1 LKRGSI
7 FGGLFAKKDATS
19 PTSEKA
25 EKDDAPSV
33 PAKDADVLPVS
44 ETAPKI
50 EEPTANKPIDTAA
63 VTAPMDTAQTT
74 AETPK
79 ETAGAE
85 TSTTPTKEKKGG
97 LIGFIKKE
105 AAKLESKKD
114 VKKEDTAE
122 KKEEKVAEAVSK
134 DPVVAATTTDS
145 PATTEETAA
154 PVTEDAKPTEKRRS
168 SLFGN
173 LSGSVKKITHNSDA
187 TPDAAATEAGT
198 KREKSPLPQRFS
210 SLFRRPSRGVKS
222 EEAKEA
228 AVAGTDATPTTEAT
242 PAAVV
247 AKDETAVTN
256 GTAPTEAHDSTI
268 VGDVVPDNMHTAIHD
283 AVTTAPEVKASA

>member
-1 LKRGSI
+1 M
-7 FGGLFAKKDATS
+7 AAAETTS
-19 PTSEKA
+19 
-25 EKDDAPSV
+25 
-33 PAKDADVLPVS
+33 
-44 ETAPKI
+44 
-50 EEPTANKPIDTAA
+50 
-63 VTAPMDTAQTT
+63 
-74 AETPK
+74 ETPK

-97 LIGFIKKE
+97 FIGFIKKE

-145 PATTEETAA
+145 PATKEETTA
-154 PVTEDAKPTEKRRS
+154 PATEDAKPVEKRRS

-198 KREKSPLPQRFS
+198 KREKSPLPQRIG

-228 AVAGTDATPTTEAT
+228 AVTGTDATPTTETT
-242 PAAVV
+242 PAPV
-247 AKDETAVTN
+247 ANDETAVTN

-268 VGDVVPDNMHTAIHD
+268 VGDVVPDNTHAAIHD

>member
-1 LKRGSI
+1 M
-7 FGGLFAKKDATS
+7 
-19 PTSEKA
+19 
-25 EKDDAPSV
+25 
-33 PAKDADVLPVS
+33 PVS

-50 EEPTANKPIDTAA
+50 EEPIANKPIDTAA
-63 VTAPMDTAQTT
+63 VTAPIDTAQTT
-74 AETPK
+74 AAAETTSEMPK

-145 PATTEETAA
+145 PATKEETAA

-173 LSGSVKKITHNSDA
+173 LGGSVKKITHSSDA

-198 KREKSPLPQRFS
+198 KREKSPLPQRIG

-222 EEAKEA
+222 EAKEA
-228 AVAGTDATPTTEAT
+228 AVAGTDATPTTETT
-242 PAAVV
+242 PTPVV
-247 AKDETAVTN
+247 KDETAVTD
-256 GTAPTEAHDSTI
+256 GTAPTEAHDSTT
-268 VGDVVPDNMHTAIHD
+268 VDDVVPDNMHTAIHD